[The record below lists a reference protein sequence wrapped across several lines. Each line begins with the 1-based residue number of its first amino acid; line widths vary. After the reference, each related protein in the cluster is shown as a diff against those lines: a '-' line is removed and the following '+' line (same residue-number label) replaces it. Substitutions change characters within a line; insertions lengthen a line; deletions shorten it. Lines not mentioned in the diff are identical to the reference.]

1 MGGIN
6 AEYMGTHG
14 IFESDFD
21 CLTEC
26 WLEGFFRFQC
36 DSPRLRLVSH
46 HRLSATSTRRRTASV
61 STRTARLI
69 LLPSPKWLPSA
80 MKPPMLLLSKTS
92 TKRRTSTLD
101 FSRPT
106 SSDTDDTTSGAS
118 KKRSRGSTPSR
129 TRFSALFVF

>member
-1 MGGIN
+1 
-6 AEYMGTHG
+6 MGTHP

-26 WLEGFFRFQC
+26 WLEGFFPFQC

-80 MKPPMLLLSKTS
+80 MKPPMLLLS
-92 TKRRTSTLD
+92 RTSTAGSSTSLRLRFLELKSTKLD
-101 FSRPT
+101 ERRRLC
-106 SSDTDDTTSGAS
+106 TTLS
-118 KKRSRGSTPSR
+118 RSRAPG
-129 TRFSALFVF
+129 